1 MDRKLVIIPTYNEIE
16 NIQLILKKIIELENN
31 FHILVVDDSSP
42 DGTAEAV
49 QEVKITYPN
58 QIHLLVRNQKS
69 GLGTA
74 YIAGFQWAIQH
85 QYDYIF
91 EIDADFS
98 HNPKHLNR
106 LLNKAKENF
115 DVVVGSRYIKE
126 GKIKNWPFDRR
137 FLSYGASLYV
147 RLITGM
153 PIKDPTAGFICYK
166 KEVLQ
171 TIDFE
176 KISSIGYSFQIEMKY
191 AAWKLGFNITEVP
204 ITFIDRVRGTSKMDS
219 SIIKEASIGVLKLSR
234 KSGEYFKK

>member
-1 MDRKLVIIPTYNEIE
+1 MEKKLVIIPTYNEIE
-16 NIQLILKKIIELENN
+16 NIQLILKKVIELNKQ

-49 QEVKITYPN
+49 NELKKEYPDE
-58 QIHLLVRNQKS
+58 IHLFVRNKKS

-74 YIAGFQWAIQH
+74 YIAGFQWAIQN

-91 EIDADFS
+91 EMDADFS

-106 LLNKAKENF
+106 LFEKAKGGF
-115 DVVVGSRYIKE
+115 DVVIGSRYIKD

-147 RLITGM
+147 RLMTGM
-153 PIKDPTAGFICYK
+153 PIKDPTAGFICYR
-166 KEVLQ
+166 KEVLEH
-171 TIDFE
+171 INFN

-191 AAWKLGFNITEVP
+191 AAWKLDFSIAEVP

-219 SIIKEASIGVLKLSR
+219 SIIKEASVGVLKLSR
-234 KSGEYFKK
+234 KSGEYFKQ